1 MDKKSAKKL
10 LLEHKDA
17 LETLLKSEGL
27 ADVKAEVESNL
38 EQAKDASKKVGKNL
52 AKEAGKEVAKDQA
65 KQTVVQRAVEQV
77 QNVAAPIIEKV
88 TTLGTAGTVAMG
100 TAAVTQVELAT
111 DQTETLVALVA
122 NDVVEQRIEAPMF
135 IDVFVDFDAVND
147 WGQEVMAEK
156 VEEAQTFADEVSEQI
171 QIATPE
177 HSSEDSKLGN
187 VVASPSSG
195 EKASQESKSEQ
206 PVSEQQTEPQKEG
219 GDEKQESQS
228 ESDKESQETED
239 KSEKVEEKSSKDSD
253 PKEDKEDKP
262 VKDPEPKT
270 EDKKQSEQKTPSE
283 EIKEEVKEEVKNNPP
298 KVETPNIE
306 EMNPIRPHDLVEP
319 SPMR

>member
-27 ADVKAEVESNL
+27 ADVQAEVESNL
-38 EQAKDASKKVGKNL
+38 EQAKEASKKVGKDL

-135 IDVFVDFDAVND
+135 IDVFVDFEAVNN

-156 VEEAQTFADEVSEQI
+156 VEEAQTFASEVSEQI
-171 QIATPE
+171 QIQSETP
-177 HSSEDSKLGN
+177 SELDSKPET
-187 VVASPSSG
+187 VVASD
-195 EKASQESKSEQ
+195 
-206 PVSEQQTEPQKEG
+206 T
-219 GDEKQESQS
+219 
-228 ESDKESQETED
+228 
-239 KSEKVEEKSSKDSD
+239 VEEKSSDEKSELIEKSLESEKQQKQETKVEKSSEEKEEVKEDS

-262 VKDPEPKT
+262 VKDQEPKT

-283 EIKEEVKEEVKNNPP
+283 EIKEEVKEEVKENLP
-298 KVETPNIE
+298 KIETPTIDE
-306 EMNPIRPHDLVEP
+306 IDPIKPHDLVEP
-319 SPMR
+319 SPIQ

>member
-27 ADVKAEVESNL
+27 ADVKAEIEGNL
-38 EQAKDASKKVGKNL
+38 EQAKDASKKVGKKL
-52 AKEAGKEVAKDQA
+52 AKEAGKEVAKEQA
-65 KQTVVQRAVEQV
+65 QQTVVQRVVEQV
-77 QNVAAPIIEKV
+77 QNVAAPVIEKV

-100 TAAVTQVELAT
+100 TAAVTQVELAS

-135 IDVFVDFDAVND
+135 IDVFVDFESVND
-147 WGQEVMAEK
+147 WGQQVMAEK
-156 VEEAQTFADEVSEQI
+156 IEEAQTFADEVSEQI
-171 QIATPE
+171 QIHTE
-177 HSSEDSKLGN
+177 TSSEPDPKPQP
-187 VVASPSSG
+187 VVASD
-195 EKASQESKSEQ
+195 
-206 PVSEQQTEPQKEG
+206 T
-219 GDEKQESQS
+219 
-228 ESDKESQETED
+228 
-239 KSEKVEEKSSKDSD
+239 VEEKTSDEKSEPTDKSLESEKQQKQETKVEKSSEEKEEVKEDS

-283 EIKEEVKEEVKNNPP
+283 EIQEEVKEEVKQDPP
-298 KVETPNIE
+298 KTETP
-306 EMNPIRPHDLVEP
+306 IRFDTIKPHDLVNP
-319 SPMR
+319 SPVQ

>member
-38 EQAKDASKKVGKNL
+38 EKAKDASKKVGKDL

-147 WGQEVMAEK
+147 WGQSVMAEK

-171 QIATPE
+171 QIHTE
-177 HSSEDSKLGN
+177 TSSEPDPKPQP
-187 VVASPSSG
+187 VVASD
-195 EKASQESKSEQ
+195 KK
-206 PVSEQQTEPQKEG
+206 TDLQKEANIKYLRAL
-219 GDEKQESQS
+219 EIANKTAMES
-228 ESDKESQETED
+228 SDHAELIKAERVRRL
-239 KSEKVEEKSSKDSD
+239 VEENKHNPEAIDRILSKEFGILVMD
-253 PKEDKEDKP
+253 PKDKP
-262 VKDPEPKT
+262 
-270 EDKKQSEQKTPSE
+270 
-283 EIKEEVKEEVKNNPP
+283 
-298 KVETPNIE
+298 
-306 EMNPIRPHDLVEP
+306 
-319 SPMR
+319 

>member
-27 ADVKAEVESNL
+27 ADVKAEIEGNL
-38 EQAKDASKKVGKNL
+38 EQAKEASKKVGKDL

-135 IDVFVDFDAVND
+135 IDVFVDFEAVND

-156 VEEAQTFADEVSEQI
+156 VEEAQTFASEVSEQI
-171 QIATPE
+171 QIQSET
-177 HSSEDSKLGN
+177 SSEPDPKPQP
-187 VVASPSSG
+187 VVASD
-195 EKASQESKSEQ
+195 
-206 PVSEQQTEPQKEG
+206 T
-219 GDEKQESQS
+219 
-228 ESDKESQETED
+228 
-239 KSEKVEEKSSKDSD
+239 VEEKSSDEKSEPTDKSLESEKQQKQETKVEKSSEEKEEVKEDS

-262 VKDPEPKT
+262 VKGQEPKT
-270 EDKKQSEQKTPSE
+270 EDKKQSEQKVEKTPSE
-283 EIKEEVKEEVKNNPP
+283 EIKEEVKEEVKQDPP
-298 KVETPNIE
+298 KVETPTIE
-306 EMNPIRPHDLVEP
+306 EMDPIKPHDLVEP
-319 SPMR
+319 SPII

>member
-17 LETLLKSEGL
+17 LEVLLESEGL
-27 ADVKAEVESNL
+27 ADVKAEIEDNL
-38 EQAKDASKKVGKNL
+38 EQAKEASKKVGKKL
-52 AKEAGKEVAKDQA
+52 AKEAGKEVAKEQA
-65 KQTVVQRAVEQV
+65 QQTVVQRVVEQV
-77 QNVAAPIIEKV
+77 QNVAAPVIEKV

-122 NDVVEQRIEAPMF
+122 NDVVEQRIEAPGF
-135 IDVFVDFDAVND
+135 IDVFVDFESVND
-147 WGQEVMAEK
+147 WGQVVMAEK
-156 VEEAQTFADEVSEQI
+156 VAEAQTFADEVSEQI

-177 HSSEDSKLGN
+177 PSSEDSKLGN

-195 EKASQESKSEQ
+195 EKASQESKPEQ

-253 PKEDKEDKP
+253 QEEAKEDKP
-262 VKDPEPKT
+262 AKDQEAKT
-270 EDKKQSEQKTPSE
+270 ETEKQSEQKNPSE
-283 EIKEEVKEEVKNNPP
+283 ESKEEVKEEVKQEVPRIL
-298 KVETPNIE
+298 TPSKDI
-306 EMNPIRPHDLVEP
+306 MNDIKPHVIV
-319 SPMR
+319 SPTM